1 MKRVS
6 LLFFAAILICGTVFA
21 AGESTAKSKYV
32 IGVVLHDQQHGFQ
45 MQLGNGVKKQAK
57 TYPEIELLFN
67 DSELQVTRELSIVE
81 SYVNRKVDAIILGAL
96 DSEASV
102 AAVKAANAAKIPV
115 ICVDCPVNGGIVT
128 SFVGY
133 DSYKQGY
140 IAGQLMKQYLN
151 GKGKVA
157 EVDFPFKS
165 VVIDNRNKGF
175 RDAIKGTKIEI
186 VAVQSGD
193 AKREAS
199 ATVSEYMITAN
210 PDLSGIFGVHGDAG
224 LGALAAVESMKKN
237 NIIVTTIDAD
247 KDVLNAIK
255 RGSPLKGIAT
265 TIPEEIGSWGL
276 EIALMAAKG
285 RVVPAYVEIPV
296 VTVEKGDVEK
306 FFSTSL
312 FEKL

>member
-1 MKRVS
+1 MKKS
-6 LLFFAAILICGTVFA
+6 LLLVCLAVLAIGSVFGFGE
-21 AGESTAKSKYV
+21 AGAKSHYV

-45 MQLGNGVKKQAK
+45 MQLGNGLKKQAG
-57 TYPEIELLFN
+57 THPELELLFN

-96 DSEASV
+96 DSNASV
-102 AAVKAANAAKIPV
+102 AAVKAANAAKIPL
-115 ICVDCPVNGGIVT
+115 ICVDCPVNGGVAV
-128 SFVGY
+128 SFIGY

-165 VVIDNRNKGF
+165 VVIDNRNQGF
-175 RDAIKGTKIEI
+175 RDAIKGTNIEI

-210 PDLSGIFGVHGDAG
+210 PDLAGIFGVHGDAG

-237 NIIVTTIDAD
+237 KIVVTTIDAD

-255 RGSPLKGIAT
+255 RGSPLRGIAT

-285 RVVPAYVEIPV
+285 QVVPAYVEIPV
-296 VTVEKGDVEK
+296 VTVEKGDVDK

-312 FEKL
+312 F